1 MSRAVRLSDLPVIDD
16 RGLRALLPIT
26 SAVVALE
33 AALRDGTAPGGAPAR
48 TSILT
53 EAGELLLMPA
63 ATPRYVG
70 VKLVSVAP
78 GNVDLGLPRVQ
89 GVYVLFDTLSLT
101 PRALVDGIALTSWRT
116 PAVSAV
122 AVRHLAPRRP
132 VRLVVIGTGP
142 QAHGH
147 VEAVAAIRPVSH
159 VTCVGRDRG
168 RAEQLAVWVAHRGLP
183 AAVVAGS
190 DLPDDLELPLRQAD
204 VVVCATTA
212 RRPVFNSRWLG
223 DEALVIAVG
232 SHEPDAREVD
242 SALVSRATVVVE
254 TREAALREAGD
265 LIVPIRNL
273 EVGPDV
279 IAGDLAELVTER
291 VAIQPDR
298 PRLFKSVGEAWEDL
312 VIAAAAYDQLIDTAE
327 GLREPHS

>member
-168 RAEQLAVWVAHRGLP
+168 RAEQLAV
-183 AAVVAGS
+183 
-190 DLPDDLELPLRQAD
+190 LPDDLELPLRQAD